1 MSKLLPHQQRVVEER
16 SALNTRI
23 ASLHN
28 FINSE
33 TFPQV
38 DRAERNRLIRQEAI
52 MIELSQVLAERIAAF
67 EAAAPA
73 EDFPLGKACDLSG
86 EGTCEACQ

>member
-1 MSKLLPHQQRVVEER
+1 MSNFAPYQQRVVEER
-16 SALNTRI
+16 DTLNKRI
-23 ASLHN
+23 ASLHA

-33 TFPQV
+33 TFQSV
-38 DRAERNRLIRQEAI
+38 ERAERNRLIRQEAI
-52 MIELSQVLAERIAAF
+52 MMELSKVLGERIAAF
-67 EAAAPA
+67 SAAAS